1 MRKEITTKEAKT
13 LFCLFNLRV
22 KYSPDK
28 IAFKYFDKKENKY
41 IEKTWQEAA
50 KVVAQW
56 QGALKKE
63 NLSKGE
69 LVGLMISTS
78 YERTIFELAASGLG
92 LVTVPMPINA
102 IDSASYMFSMLE
114 YTQVK
119 LLLIQNELQEG
130 ILLSF
135 KDRLHPFK
143 IIRLDKIDTWLPQE
157 YDIELYNMTSDPDGL
172 TTIHYTSG
180 TSGKL
185 KGAMLSHRN
194 ILSNAEA
201 ISHHISV
208 YDDDIAVTFTGGSI
222 FPMMMDFATAF
233 PKTIDDL
240 QIINPTHIVSAN
252 RLYEYIYKLIQISF
266 LKNKEGDQ
274 FFDQITVTAEDLKKI
289 FGNRLRY
296 GFYAG
301 GVLPSEITNTFIE
314 AGLPLLGCYG
324 QAEAGAVISMNTP
337 DDNNSLSVGKPLN
350 GIDVK
355 IEDGELLIKSSSV
368 MVGYWK
374 NPSAT
379 EATIKDGWLHT
390 GDIFRI
396 DSKGHLFFIGR
407 KSDIIVTQN
416 GDKISPLHI
425 EAAIKADLL
434 FDQAMVIGKNRP
446 FLTALLVLNKELWEK
461 MAESLKLDIHD
472 PLALKDNALHN
483 IILKRIAKTLIDY
496 PDYVKIERVTLLTE
510 EWRVGAGL
518 LTTSLKL
525 KREEIYA
532 KYEEEIRQ
540 IYL

>member
-1 MRKEITTKEAKT
+1 
-13 LFCLFNLRV
+13 
-22 KYSPDK
+22 
-28 IAFKYFDKKENKY
+28 NKY

-63 NLSKGE
+63 NLSKGD

-102 IDSASYMFSMLE
+102 IDSPSYMFSMLE

-157 YDIELYNMTSDPDGL
+157 YDIELSNMTSDPDEL

-233 PKTIDDL
+233 PKTIEDL

-252 RLYEYIYKLIQISF
+252 RLYEYVYEHIKIRGLENNNSQ
-266 LKNKEGDQ
+266 
-274 FFDQITVTAEDLKKI
+274 FDQIRAEDIKTI
-289 FGNRLRY
+289 FGNRLRC

-314 AGLPLLGCYG
+314 AGLPLLNCYG

-337 DDNNSLSVGKPLN
+337 DDNNPLSVGKPLN

-390 GDIFRI
+390 GDIFCI

-461 MAESLKLDIHD
+461 MAESLKLDPHD